1 MKKLLAIFV
10 LSLLWCNVSFAD
22 NLKVIDGDTIVLNGE
37 KIRFSGIDAPEYNQ
51 DCMNGDTKV
60 FCGVFAM
67 VLLTKKIGD
76 EKLKCIKEGRDVYG
90 RTLAECFVNGESLS
104 SFLVRHGYAF
114 AYRKYSK
121 KFVKDEEYAKKIRIG
136 MWAMKFEFPWDFRK
150 NKIADNPSERCGVEL
165 TAKLEGYMVWLT
177 EELPHIEP
185 AINLNCKIQIMNL
198 KELTEKD
205 KEKLK
210 RHEIELSDE
219 NNKIA

>member
-1 MKKLLAIFV
+1 MANLFPSIFPYADSPEMKKL
-10 LSLLWCNVSFAD
+10 
-22 NLKVIDGDTIVLNGE
+22 
-37 KIRFSGIDAPEYNQ
+37 GIQTEFEVY
-51 DCMNGDTKV
+51 TKL
-60 FCGVFAM
+60 GS
-67 VLLTKKIGD
+67 IYD
-76 EKLKCIKEGRDVYG
+76 ETVDILCEPKFIKRDYFG

-121 KFVKDEEYAKKIRIG
+121 KFVKDEEHAKKIKIG

-185 AINLNCKIQIMNL
+185 AINLNCKIHIMNL

-219 NNKIA
+219 NNKIV

>member
-1 MKKLLAIFV
+1 MPRIILILLFIFSSQA
-10 LSLLWCNVSFAD
+10 LAD

-37 KIRFSGIDAPEYNQ
+37 KIRFAGIDAPEYKQ
-51 DCMNGDTKV
+51 DCINGDLLIY
-60 FCGVFAM
+60 CGMFSK

-76 EKLKCIKEGRDVYG
+76 EIPKCISEGKDVYG

-121 KFVKDEEYAKKIRIG
+121 KFVKDEEHAKKIKIG

-150 NKIADNPSERCGVEL
+150 NKIADNPSERCGAEL
-165 TAKLEGYMVWLT
+165 TAKLKGYVAWLK
-177 EELPHIEP
+177 EELPQTEP
-185 AINLNCKIQIMNL
+185 AINLNCKVHIMNL
-198 KELTEKD
+198 KELTEED

-219 NNKIA
+219 NNKIV